1 MLSAAEVEFVGWGTR
16 PGDLVSHFSA
26 GRDVVA
32 EQLMEVGEQT
42 IIPQGGSALTR
53 ACGYMLRPQPGQ
65 HSSASTATWE

>member
-42 IIPQGGSALTR
+42 IIPQGGGALSR
-53 ACGYMLRPQPGQ
+53 ACG
-65 HSSASTATWE
+65 